1 MMSSNVETSVMDQ
14 ILDRAI
20 EQNPHSSEL
29 LKAFGLIIARQR
41 QLTASIDLPKLDYS
55 AIDKGKLKAGVP
67 IIQQINLFSSA
78 DPFKEIALSLIS
90 VVKEGMPTLAAELE
104 RLSDLISKD
113 KLRLADYFESHTS
126 GENKSIDSWQNNLKI
141 SPSNAS
147 FLLSLVAR
155 VLLER
160 RANEATAAMGEFS
173 WEKGY
178 CPICGEF
185 PSIALIEE
193 EGGKRFLHCSSCGQ
207 DWRFTRVVC
216 PFCEKEAQEEMDYF
230 YVENKTQESAFVCDK
245 CKKYLVTLYRAG
257 HLHARDMDISA
268 ISLVHM
274 DMIMQEKGYEPMVAC
289 AWNVLK

>member
-1 MMSSNVETSVMDQ
+1 MSNVNEESLMDQ
-14 ILDRAI
+14 IIDRAI

-29 LKAFGLIIARQR
+29 LKAFGPIIARQR
-41 QLTASIDLPKLDYS
+41 QLTDSIDLPKLDYS
-55 AIDKGKLKAGVP
+55 SVDKAKLQAGVSV
-67 IIQQINLFSSA
+67 ISQTNLFSPD
-78 DPFKEIALSLIS
+78 DPLTEIALSLIS
-90 VVKEGMPTLAAELE
+90 AMKEGMPKLAEE
-104 RLSDLISKD
+104 VDRLSDLISKG
-113 KLRLADYFESHTS
+113 KLHLADYFEAQASD
-126 GENKSIDSWQNNLKI
+126 ENKTMEGWENNLQI

-160 RANEATAAMGEFS
+160 RAKEATAALGEFA

-207 DWRFTRVVC
+207 EWRYTRVIC
-216 PFCEKEAQEEMDYF
+216 PYCEKEASKEMDYF
-230 YVENKTQESAFVCDK
+230 YIENKTQESAFVCGQ

-257 HLHARDMDISA
+257 RLHVRDMDISA
-268 ISLVHM
+268 ISLVHL
-274 DMIMQEKGYEPMVAC
+274 DMIMQGKGYEPMVAC